1 MKNVQKETFKEFV
14 ETMAMRRHI
23 KKGMVVLIKIFDRN
37 EDGPWNVEH
46 YPYRRLD
53 RKYVE
58 VRIGDILQERTQDRY
73 MMSRDFDLPDGKYL
87 AAVVVTEGTKKYD
100 TLVELGFEPAIDLKE
115 RRNDMLKAKVS

>member
-1 MKNVQKETFKEFV
+1 MKNVKEETFKEFV
-14 ETMAMRRHI
+14 EAMALRRNL

-37 EDGPWNVEH
+37 EDGPWNVECK
-46 YPYRRLD
+46 PYSRLD

-73 MMSRDFDLPDGKYL
+73 MMSRDFDLPNDKYL
-87 AAVVVTEGTKKYD
+87 AAVVVTEGTKKYN

-115 RRNDMLKAKVS
+115 RRNDILKAKVS

>member
-1 MKNVQKETFKEFV
+1 MKNVKKETFKEFV
-14 ETMAMRRHI
+14 EAMALRRHI

-37 EDGPWNVEH
+37 EDGPWNVECK
-46 YPYRRLD
+46 PYSRLD

-73 MMSRDFDLPDGKYL
+73 MMSRDFDLPNDKYL
-87 AAVVVTEGTKKYD
+87 AAVVVTEGTKKYN

-115 RRNDMLKAKVS
+115 RRNDILKAKVS